1 MCVINIK
8 GKASQP
14 LPGSRRDRGGDDA
27 RGDAILAHQPARRKS
42 RHGGFLLFDEEMM
55 ATMQFSPGTVVKNRS
70 RLWRVDAQAGD
81 VLFATSIDGGEAQ
94 QSKFY
99 IPLENIQPGRLEP
112 PSPNILGHIQSQ
124 NLLLRAYRLNLLHG
138 TAPLLSLQR
147 SRVIPKDYQLVP
159 VVMSLEMPRVRMLIA
174 DDVGLGKTIEAG
186 LILTELLARQ
196 MASRVLVI
204 VPANLREQWREAL
217 DYFFH
222 IPARII
228 SSRHRREME
237 RELPAG
243 ANPWERYRCLITSV
257 DYAKQPA
264 IKNQILEQQWDV
276 VLFDEA
282 HQVGKPHQSGPDQRV
297 RMDRWELAEALA
309 SSDRVRHLLLLTAT
323 PHNGYT
329 DSFASLLRM
338 LDVGAVTGPVHAPQI
353 VRAVAERHVCQ
364 RRRQDVEAWFQDDP
378 SRSPFPERDQA
389 EVIVAPSVYEM
400 DAIRAVEAYGN
411 RVLEQA
417 AGSSVQTRTLAHWT
431 VMHLHKRALSS
442 PEALRCSLRN
452 RRERLQ
458 RHLAGAQAAVEEA
471 AITPDVARANV
482 LDEDTGER
490 LSDEEAGQRT
500 ERILYGTA
508 EQIQAEIEL
517 LEEVLDKAEKVTPRR
532 DSKLGKLLDTVLQQR
547 LAADPKVV
555 VFTRY
560 VDTMNYLDAQI
571 RRDQRYARTTVLTIH
586 GGLNERQRREV
597 FDRFERAEMG
607 ILVATDAIS
616 EGINLQHA
624 AAQVVHYELPW
635 NPNRLEQRNG
645 RVDRF
650 GQRKPVVYVRT
661 MVMDETL
668 DATIL
673 QVLVK
678 KAAQIRRD
686 YGFSPPYFGD
696 EANVLDL
703 IREHAVLGP
712 QQLSLFDEWQ
722 PGGEESV
729 EDPFSQDTLERIKG
743 DSFYGQTHISLPE
756 IERRLEE
763 TAATVGSAEEIQ
775 SFLFSGLSRFGCSVT
790 KNGDGSWRI
799 AITEPALQTAS
810 VGDVIER
817 ATFDP
822 EWALD
827 DPDVTLLD
835 VGHPLVRRLIEEV
848 KQNAFRETV
857 HYGRTAYVV
866 TPDVEEVTALLH
878 LLARYVV
885 NTEPT
890 SIIEELLPVAVPI
903 YGDPLSAI
911 SRQWATQPRDAQPS
925 AQTRTEADVK
935 ETLADALAMEGLE
948 RLFEDA
954 VEARR
959 RELVTERQRMRQQ
972 MEAQE
977 DAQLAEWLRG
987 IDDLSPGSYDL
998 LAITIYCPA

>member
-1 MCVINIK
+1 MDTFT
-8 GKASQP
+8 
-14 LPGSRRDRGGDDA
+14 PGS
-27 RGDAILAHQPARRKS
+27 
-42 RHGGFLLFDEEMM
+42 
-55 ATMQFSPGTVVKNRS
+55 VVRARS
-70 RLWRVDAQAGD
+70 RLWRVDAQEGD
-81 VLFATSIDGGEAQ
+81 VLIATSIDGGEAER
-94 QSKFY
+94 SKFY
-99 IPLENIQPGRLEP
+99 VPFEDIRPGRLEP
-112 PSPNILGHIQSQ
+112 PSPDIVGHPSAQD
-124 NLLLRAYRLNLLHG
+124 LLLRAYRLSLLHG
-138 TAPLLSLQR
+138 SAPLISLQC

-159 VVMSLEMPRVRMLIA
+159 VVMALEMPRVRMLIA

-186 LILTELLARQ
+186 LIITELLARQ
-196 MASRVLVI
+196 MATRLLVI

-243 ANPWERYRCLITSV
+243 SNPWEHYRFLITSV
-257 DYAKQPA
+257 DYAKQPGV
-264 IKNQILEQQWDV
+264 KNQILEQRWDIV
-276 VLFDEA
+276 VVDEA
-282 HQVGKPHQSGPDQRV
+282 HQVAKPHQSGPDQRV
-297 RMDRWELAEALA
+297 RMDRWELAESLSA
-309 SSDRVRHLLLLTAT
+309 SDRVRHLLFLTAT

-338 LDVGAVTGPVHAPQI
+338 LDVGAVTGPVHDPDIA
-353 VRAVAERHVCQ
+353 RTVAERYVCQ
-364 RRRQDVEAWFQDDP
+364 RRREDVEAWFQDDP
-378 SRSPFPERDQA
+378 TRSPFPKRDQD
-389 EVIVAPSVYEM
+389 EVIVPPTSYEV

-411 RVLEQA
+411 RVLQQA
-417 AGSSVQTRTLAHWT
+417 SVGSVQARTLAHWT

-452 RRERLQ
+452 RRERLKQ
-458 RHLAGAQAAVEEA
+458 RLASVTAEAEEA
-471 AITPDVARANV
+471 SIPPEIARANV

-490 LSDEEAGQRT
+490 LTDEEAGQRT
-500 ERILYGTA
+500 ERVVYGSPEEMRA
-508 EQIQAEIEL
+508 ELEL
-517 LEEVLDKAEKVTPRR
+517 LEEVLEKARKVTPRR
-532 DSKLGKLLDTVLQQR
+532 DSKLQKLLDTVLRQR

-555 VFTRY
+555 IFTRY
-560 VDTMNYLDAQI
+560 VDTMNYLAQQI
-571 RRDQRYARTTVLTIH
+571 QRDKRYAHTTVLTIH

-597 FDRFERAEMG
+597 FLAFERAEVG
-607 ILVATDAIS
+607 VLVATDAIS

-624 AAQVVHYELPW
+624 AAQVIHYELPW

-673 QVLVK
+673 KVLVE

-696 EANVLDL
+696 ETSILDL
-703 IREHAVLGP
+703 LAQHDVTLGP
-712 QQLSLFDEWQ
+712 KQLRFEDLDAATLDAPAENPFA
-722 PGGEESV
+722 EE
-729 EDPFSQDTLERIKG
+729 TLERIKG

-763 TAATVGSAEEIQ
+763 TAATVGSPEQIRQ
-775 SFLFSGLSRFGCSVT
+775 FLFSGLNRFGCSVIE
-790 KNGDGSWRI
+790 NADGSYRI
-799 AITEPALQTAS
+799 LITNPALQTAS
-810 VGDVIER
+810 VGEVIER

-848 KQNAFRETV
+848 KQNAFRQVE
-857 HYGRTAYVV
+857 HYGRTAYVA
-866 TPDVEEVTALLH
+866 TPDVDEVTALFH

-885 NTEPT
+885 HTEPT
-890 SIIEELLPVAVPI
+890 SIVEELLPVAVPV
-903 YGDPLSAI
+903 YGGEPLDAE
-911 SRQWATQPRDAQPS
+911 ATRRLLQVSPS
-925 AQTRTEADVK
+925 PETRTEGEVR
-935 ETLADALAMEGLE
+935 ETLADVLGIEVLE
-948 RLFEDA
+948 TLLEKE

-959 RELVTERQRMRQQ
+959 RELTAERRQMREQ
-972 MEAQE
+972 MEQREGAQ
-977 DAQLAEWLRG
+977 AAEWLRG
-987 IDDLSPGSYDL
+987 IDDLAPGSFDL
-998 LAITIYCPA
+998 LTVTVLFPA